1 MTLRAL
7 LPLALAAGCAT
18 QAERLEAPKT
28 VSGLELAAYA
38 VQEECFA
45 LAEGDRVGY
54 RFNARNPVAFNVH
67 FHEGNAVLLPVDVK
81 ATVAESGEFIADR
94 VTVYCLMWEA
104 GAQGSALE
112 YRVQRLRTL
121 P

>member
-18 QAERLEAPKT
+18 QSERLDAPKT
-28 VSGLELAAYA
+28 VSGLELAPYA
-38 VQEECFA
+38 LEEECFELSA
-45 LAEGDRVGY
+45 GDRVGY

-67 FHEGNAVLLPVDVK
+67 FHDGNAVILPVDVK
-81 ATVAESGEFIADR
+81 TTLAESGEFTADR
-94 VTVYCLMWEA
+94 VQIYCLMWEA

-112 YRVQRLRTL
+112 YRVQRLRRL